1 MSKKIEVCLTPA
13 LIDLYNIEQ
22 SIVVVIDILRATSS
36 ITYGIDNG
44 AEAIIPVANVEDCLN
59 YSDQGFLLAAER
71 NGEVVKGYDFGNS
84 PFSYTKEKVA
94 GKTIVLTT
102 TNGTK
107 ALHLANKR
115 AFQVVIGSF
124 LNLDA
129 LCDYLNSQNKNVL
142 LLCAGWKDQFNLE
155 DTLFAGAVVNHLRKN
170 FEHFDDSSVA
180 AEDLYL
186 LSKDDL
192 RQYLRKSSHSHRL
205 AELNIEEDV
214 VFCLQLN
221 VCKAIPVLEGDRLI
235 PLNPLPI

>member
-13 LIDLYNIEQ
+13 LIDLYDIEQ

-36 ITYGIDNG
+36 ITYGIENG

-59 YSDQGFLLAAER
+59 YSDKGYLLAAER
-71 NGEVVKGYDFGNS
+71 NGEVVAGYDFGNS
-84 PFSYTKEKVA
+84 PFSYTKEKVE
-94 GKTIVLTT
+94 GKTVVLTT

-107 ALHLANKR
+107 ALHLANRR

-124 LNLDA
+124 LNLDS
-129 LCDYLNSQNKNVL
+129 LCDYLQRQNKNVL

-155 DTLFAGAVVNHLRKN
+155 DTLFAGAVVRKLRQS

-180 AEDLYL
+180 AEDLYNL
-186 LSKDDL
+186 AKDDL
-192 RQYLRKSSHSHRL
+192 RKYLHKSSHSNRL
-205 AELNIEEDV
+205 AQLNIEEDV

-221 VCKAIPVLEGDRLI
+221 ICESIPVLEGERLVK
-235 PLNPLPI
+235 LKA

>member
-13 LIDLYNIEQ
+13 LIDLYDIEQ

-36 ITYGIDNG
+36 ITYGIENG
-44 AEAIIPVANVEDCLN
+44 AEAIIPVANVEDCLTFTDKG
-59 YSDQGFLLAAER
+59 YLLAAER
-71 NGEVVKGYDFGNS
+71 NGEVVEGYDFGNS
-84 PFSYTKEKVA
+84 PFSYTTEKVA

-115 AFQVVIGSF
+115 AHQVVIGSF
-124 LNLDA
+124 LNLDS
-129 LCDYLNSQNKNVL
+129 LCEYLASQDKNVL

-155 DTLFAGAVVNHLRKN
+155 DTLFAGAVVNKLRKN

-186 LSKDDL
+186 LAKDDL
-192 RQYLRKSSHSHRL
+192 RKYLHKSSHSHRL
-205 AELNIEEDV
+205 AQLNIEEDV

-221 VCKAIPVLEGDRLI
+221 VCTSIPVLEGERLI
-235 PLNPLPI
+235 KLR

>member
-13 LIDLYNIEQ
+13 LIGLYDIEQ

-44 AEAIIPVANVEDCLN
+44 AEAIIPVANVDDCLN
-59 YSDQGFLLAAER
+59 YSDKGFLLAAER
-71 NGEVVKGYDFGNS
+71 NGEVVVGYDFGNS

-115 AFQVVIGSF
+115 AYQVVIGSF

-129 LCDYLNSQNKNVL
+129 LCNYLESQNKNVL

-155 DTLFAGAVVNHLRKN
+155 DTLFAGAVVNKLRKN
-170 FEHFDDSSVA
+170 FKHFDDSSVA

-186 LSKDDL
+186 LAKEDL
-192 RQYLRKSSHSHRL
+192 RKYLHKSSHSHRL
-205 AELNIEEDV
+205 AQLNIEEDV

-221 VCKAIPVLEGDRLI
+221 ICKAIPVLDGERLI
-235 PLNPLPI
+235 ALNPKAF